1 MSESGHIVAPPSDVQ
16 DPVQPVHEG
25 EEEPIEADIF
35 SDSGYDE
42 QSVRS
47 SLESVNSSTFDYHY
61 EHGHRYHRDG
71 QTLLPNDET
80 EQDRLDLQHHIF
92 KLVLNG
98 ELTRTKLPPT
108 TGKVLDVG
116 TGTGIWAI
124 ELGDSLPAATIIG
137 VDQSPIQPQWL
148 PPNVSFEI
156 DDVNKPWLQGERSF
170 DFVYVRTMAGSIT
183 SWPNLLKEAY
193 KVLKPGGTLEFV
205 EFGLRWEC
213 MDGTFNPSGNC
224 ATWTQSFHQIAT
236 EVLGMDFDP
245 IPKMQGW
252 LQDAGFEDVKLADE
266 IVPIGPWPRNRRL
279 KEIGRYFLSNML
291 EGGVENYTLMLF
303 TKAGWN
309 ETSVRAMLGG
319 VRRELLDPGIHAFTR
334 AWFITGTKPSGPTKP
349 CQHVEE

>member
-1 MSESGHIVAPPSDVQ
+1 
-16 DPVQPVHEG
+16 
-25 EEEPIEADIF
+25 
-35 SDSGYDE
+35 
-42 QSVRS
+42 
-47 SLESVNSSTFDYHY
+47 
-61 EHGHRYHRDG
+61 
-71 QTLLPNDET
+71 
-80 EQDRLDLQHHIF
+80 
-92 KLVLNG
+92 
-98 ELTRTKLPPT
+98 
-108 TGKVLDVG
+108 
-116 TGTGIWAI
+116 
-124 ELGDSLPAATIIG
+124 
-137 VDQSPIQPQWL
+137 
-148 PPNVSFEI
+148 
-156 DDVNKPWLQGERSF
+156 
-170 DFVYVRTMAGSIT
+170 
-183 SWPNLLKEAY
+183 
-193 KVLKPGGTLEFV
+193 
-205 EFGLRWEC
+205 